1 VGDPSCGFRSPDP
14 RVSSRARSRRAD
26 ERRRPDDHR
35 RWLRVGVGRDGRR
48 RRCRSRERSFAK
60 DHSPS
65 PAPVRASVRRLRLR
79 AVACG
84 GIRLGVGCC
93 GPIPHPLANRPAHES
108 RGRRPTETALDR
120 NARGRGRRSG
130 LGRRLRTQRR
140 LPRRSRDD
148 PGLGADPRS
157 RPALRSRRWSS
168 RCLDRH
174 PRGQSRDAQDA
185 ARGPPCRSTHQHDR
199 SAAAHS
205 RCDFAIAVG
214 LRRLWV
220 SDLCAKTVTPVG
232 RRVGRSVPVG
242 EASVGLAVGKRA
254 VWVKSQSERSVRRL
268 DPRTGRLLARIPAR
282 GTWLATD
289 GGDRVWV
296 LDLGDGRAGFL
307 RTIDARTNRV
317 VGRPIRIAENPVG

>member
-1 VGDPSCGFRSPDP
+1 
-14 RVSSRARSRRAD
+14 
-26 ERRRPDDHR
+26 
-35 RWLRVGVGRDGRR
+35 
-48 RRCRSRERSFAK
+48 
-60 DHSPS
+60 
-65 PAPVRASVRRLRLR
+65 
-79 AVACG
+79 
-84 GIRLGVGCC
+84 
-93 GPIPHPLANRPAHES
+93 
-108 RGRRPTETALDR
+108 
-120 NARGRGRRSG
+120 
-130 LGRRLRTQRR
+130 
-140 LPRRSRDD
+140 
-148 PGLGADPRS
+148 
-157 RPALRSRRWSS
+157 
-168 RCLDRH
+168 
-174 PRGQSRDAQDA
+174 
-185 ARGPPCRSTHQHDR
+185 
-199 SAAAHS
+199 
-205 RCDFAIAVG
+205 